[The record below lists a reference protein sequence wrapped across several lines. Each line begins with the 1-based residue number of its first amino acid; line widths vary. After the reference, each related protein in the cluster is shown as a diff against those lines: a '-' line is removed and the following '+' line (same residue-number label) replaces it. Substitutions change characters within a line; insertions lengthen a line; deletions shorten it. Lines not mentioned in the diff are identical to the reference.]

1 MSSLTLDVQA
11 NKKRKSAGKDVVGDC
26 LGKEISFVDVD
37 CCEIRT
43 HPNNYTICVGDVDMT
58 KFGSTPNTF
67 SDTYFCCQN
76 VTYELIEKRFNSTK
90 FKDNDSAIRLAGLY
104 LVTNYLM
111 GNYKD
116 KNVSVDF
123 LNIFGSDDFET
134 FPWGKVIYNDT
145 LKHLQAAMKGKPKK
159 KYFDGG
165 ITEIK
170 ITSNPSQKNNKQ
182 FKRWKCYYIDY
193 QKKVFTS
200 SKFKTNRI
208 IPTEAELETMDLKE
222 LNFGYVSES
231 DSEDD
236 FEHLNTRGR
245 ISHFTGQSC
254 NPPTM
259 STPKQDPDIGELSD
273 RIQGVLIKQEK
284 LEYKVDMLKSHFQTK
299 LEKMEESINGVDKKV
314 DSCLKYLA
322 DIKDIFL
329 KVNVSC
335 NKDKIS
341 SMLDTENCD
350 DDIPSFNLFSQ
361 PLSNYEITPTNY
373 FIEGQKNNH
382 DGDKAHQT
390 TMENDNAKIVDQ
402 EHNKNNQSI
411 ADDHNQYKRR
421 NNHIDSGD
429 DGDDEQKGGNSTY
442 KDAII
447 GSGFYSSKTT
457 KDREI
462 CKYVS
467 NDVAISEAIEV
478 GASALVVYDDDVVFS
493 EKDIDMLDKKE
504 HEAYKKYKEKI
515 NEEIEQADLNN
526 QRTILRKRSMKPG
539 LHLQSPFTNTVHQIS
554 FDEWF
559 KIGLQEKN
567 RRKIFSDD
575 QAKLELSF
583 DFGINTVNRK
593 HWFYDFKTARKNLSV
608 EAWNNICDI
617 F

>member
-1 MSSLTLDVQA
+1 MQAQLLHHALTREIFQYQDDEMWFQFGSKRLRFGIGEFSLITGL
-11 NKKRKSAGKDVVGDC
+11 R
-26 LGKEISFVDVD
+26 
-37 CCEIRT
+37 
-43 HPNNYTICVGDVDMT
+43 CVGDVDMT
-58 KFGSTPNTF
+58 KFGSTPNTI
-67 SDTYFCCQN
+67 SDTYFCCQD

-90 FKDNDSAIRLAGLY
+90 FRDNDSAIRLAGLY

-116 KNVSVDF
+116 KNVNVDF

-170 ITSNPSQKNNKQ
+170 ITSNPSQKNSKQ
-182 FKRWKCYYIDY
+182 F
-193 QKKVFTS
+193 
-200 SKFKTNRI
+200 KFKTNRI
-208 IPTEAELETMDLKE
+208 IPTEAELETMDIKE

-245 ISHFTGQSC
+245 MSHFTGQSC
-254 NPPTM
+254 NPPTI

-273 RIQGVLIKQEK
+273 RIQGVLMKQEK
-284 LEYKVDMLKSHFQTK
+284 LEYEVDMLKSHFQTK

-314 DSCLKYLA
+314 DSCLKYLD

-329 KVNVSC
+329 EVNVSC

-341 SMLDTENCD
+341 SMLDTE
-350 DDIPSFNLFSQ
+350 
-361 PLSNYEITPTNY
+361 
-373 FIEGQKNNH
+373 
-382 DGDKAHQT
+382 
-390 TMENDNAKIVDQ
+390 
-402 EHNKNNQSI
+402 
-411 ADDHNQYKRR
+411 
-421 NNHIDSGD
+421 
-429 DGDDEQKGGNSTY
+429 QKGGNSTY
-442 KDAII
+442 KDAIT

-457 KDREI
+457 KDGEI

-515 NEEIEQADLNN
+515 NEEIEQADFNN

-539 LHLQSPFTNTVHQIS
+539 LHLQSPFISEFGSAERIGKPKTIEKRKGLFPFSSNLFEKPDMVHQIA
-554 FDEWF
+554 FNEWF
-559 KIGLQEKN
+559 KIGLQEKIDTDPLQVYVEQN
-567 RRKIFSDD
+567 LPQQTNSDCGIFTIQFAEFFLHKMMGMIPNPLD
-575 QAKLELSF
+575 EE
-583 DFGINTVNRK
+583 
-593 HWFYDFKTARKNLSV
+593 FYRNKLSV
-608 EAWNNICDI
+608 ELYLHARKKQVGGYFSDLESD
-617 F
+617 